1 MKRILIYIFSLLWLL
16 ASCQQSELLESPD
29 EGSSEGTVEISFSVL
44 MPENS
49 EATKALGDQPSVDIK
64 SMHLVIFDE
73 NGYYIET
80 CEASWD
86 QSVAQT
92 PDHKNEQ
99 FFKVTLRK
107 TDKERIIH
115 FIANCPVDQ
124 IHYGHESEVITNLYV
139 SRGSQIETSYWYRT
153 EVWYIKTKENTHVL
167 VDEVADKFKCVPLLR
182 NFAMIAVKDAADDFV
197 LESYAVYNT
206 IDKGTVAPYNV
217 DKHEFQSFI
226 TGAEDGLIPYAELRD
241 TYKYYGHALPS
252 ATLKSTLRDSD
263 FISPDQP
270 TYMYERKVSVRAGA
284 EHQWSE
290 SPPHIILKGRFRN
303 AAAYSYYKVDLLRY
317 EEDKS
322 YYYNILRNFTYT
334 FTIKNVSGPGYSTF
348 EEAMGN
354 PAANNLSGATD
365 TQGYTNVSDGLGR
378 IFVSYTDTTLTSNN
392 SIKLRYKYVP
402 SIQNYNVTANDRV
415 TVEGILDGTGSVIKG
430 VDAGYVNLTGEME
443 GWAEVTLHVQNPGA
457 ITRIQEIYLNVK
469 DNSNLHKTI
478 RYRLQNP
485 MKLQVNCWPNYIA
498 RAAGKLMNV
507 AIRIPDD
514 LTQDLFPLDFAIEVK
529 DLTLSPDASQP
540 DNVMP
545 VEPALS
551 IIPSKKEAGKMSYHF
566 VKTIETYEEYKAL
579 EMYGDL
585 KLIRTYWLTNKVEN
599 ASEVYVYNKYFNIA
613 SDEFF
618 NTQAFSLLEF
628 PDGVPEG
635 AGQEVKF
642 QFNMN
647 TITPVTVTLGDL
659 KTADGKTEFTYTPTA
674 TGRQTLILYTV
685 NETGKVKV
693 TLNAEGYDSASH
705 EDEPM
710 NKVTISK
717 LTVTFTHARSN
728 APAAND
734 VTPELTVSGGGNVT
748 YGRVTK
754 QRSGNNPNPYTY
766 TITYENVVFT
776 GVKRNAVVT
785 ASYGHTSGNG
795 WNTHTCTL
803 SGSASIV
810 DLITHP
816 TITMTAQ

>member
-16 ASCQQSELLESPD
+16 ASCQRPELLESV
-29 EGSSEGTVEISFSVL
+29 EGGDSEGTVEVSFSVL

-49 EATKALGDQPSVDIK
+49 AATKALGDEPSVDIK

-73 NGYYIET
+73 NGYFIET
-80 CEASWD
+80 KEAYYD
-86 QSVAQT
+86 PPKT
-92 PDHKNEQ
+92 HECTHENEQ
-99 FFKVTLRK
+99 PFKVTLRK

-124 IHYGHESEVITNLYV
+124 IHYGHESDIISNLYV
-139 SRGSQIETSYWYRT
+139 SRGSEVETAYWYRT
-153 EVWYIKTKENTHVL
+153 EVWYIKTTSESSNQL
-167 VDEVADKFKCVPLLR
+167 LPEIADKFKCVPLLR
-182 NFAMIAVKDAADDFV
+182 NFAQVSVVDDASDFV

-217 DKHEFQSFI
+217 ERHEFQSF
-226 TGAEDGLIPYAELRD
+226 TGAENALLPYAELRD

-263 FISPDQP
+263 FISPNKP

-290 SPPHIILKGRFRN
+290 SPPHIILKGRYNN

-317 EEDKS
+317 AEDKS

-334 FTIKNVSGPGYSTF
+334 FTIKNVSGPGYPSF
-348 EEAMGN
+348 EEAMSN

-402 SIQNYNVTANDRV
+402 SIQNHTVTANDRV
-415 TVEGILDGTGSVIKG
+415 SVEGILDGTGTVIKG
-430 VDAGYVNLTGEME
+430 VDAEVVNLTGEMA
-443 GWAEVTLHVQNPGA
+443 GWAEITLHIQNPGA
-457 ITRIQEIYLNVK
+457 ITHLQEIYLNVK
-469 DNSNLHKTI
+469 DNPNLHKTI

-485 MKLQVNCWPNYIA
+485 LNLQVNCWPNYIA
-498 RAAGKLMNV
+498 KAAGKLMNV

-514 LTQDLFPLDFAIEVK
+514 LTPDLFPLDFAIEVK

-566 VKTIETYEEYKAL
+566 VKTIETYEDYQAL
-579 EMYGDL
+579 EMYEDL
-585 KLIRTYWLTNKVEN
+585 KLIRTYWLTNKIDN
-599 ASEVYVYNKYFNIA
+599 ASEVYVYNKYFNID

-618 NTQAFSLLEF
+618 NTESFTMLTF

-635 AGQEVKF
+635 AGEEVIF

-647 TITPVTVTLGDL
+647 TVTEVTVTLDGL
-659 KTADGKTEFTYTPTA
+659 KTADGKTEFIYTPSA
-674 TGRQTLILYTV
+674 TGRQTLTLYTL
-685 NETGKVKV
+685 NATGKVKV
-693 TLNAEGYDSASH
+693 TLNAEGYHEESL

-710 NKVTISK
+710 TEVTINR
-717 LTVTFTHARSN
+717 LTVTFTHARGN
-728 APAAND
+728 APGANS
-734 VTPELTVSGGGNVT
+734 VTPELKVSGDGNVT
-748 YGRVTK
+748 YGRVT
-754 QRSGNNPNPYTY
+754 RNRTGNNPNPYTY

-776 GVKRNAVVT
+776 GVTRTATVT
-785 ASYGHTSGNG
+785 ASYSHSEGYG
-795 WNTHTCTL
+795 WNAHSCTL
-803 SGSASIV
+803 TGSATIA

-816 TITMTAQ
+816 TITMTE